1 MAYFD
6 FLPNVYVGEGVKN
19 DEPFKYR
26 LAKNIS
32 RRIKVREDL
41 DKFIT
46 FFESYSIRDDQ
57 TPAVIANEALGDPFL
72 DWVVLLTN
80 NITDVYEQWPKNE
93 SDLQKFVVE
102 KYGDPETVHH
112 YETNEILYNGI
123 VFIKE
128 GITVNSTFRAV
139 LPDGT
144 TKTEGESI
152 YPVSNYE
159 HEQYLNE
166 LKRIIKIPTRAIV
179 DKMIQEFETLVA
191 YAPHSELDDVNNKK
205 SPLSIA
211 SRFFDAVAVSY
222 THLTLPTKA

>member
-128 GITVNSTFRAV
+128 GITVNSTF
-139 LPDGT
+139 
-144 TKTEGESI
+144 SS
-152 YPVSNYE
+152 SNNDLDLVYQME
-159 HEQYLNE
+159 LQKLRENQY
-166 LKRIIKIPTRAIV
+166 
-179 DKMIQEFETLVA
+179 IQYQTMNM
-191 YAPHSELDDVNNKK
+191 SN
-205 SPLSIA
+205 
-211 SRFFDAVAVSY
+211 
-222 THLTLPTKA
+222 T